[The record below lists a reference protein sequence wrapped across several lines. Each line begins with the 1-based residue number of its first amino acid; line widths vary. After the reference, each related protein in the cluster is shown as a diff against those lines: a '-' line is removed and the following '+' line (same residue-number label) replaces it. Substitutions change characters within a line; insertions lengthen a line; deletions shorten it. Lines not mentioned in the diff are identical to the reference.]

1 MPINPRDDAA
11 LIVIDVQYSFL
22 PQGSLAVPNGDE
34 VIAVV
39 NGIARTFRNVILTQD
54 WHPPG
59 HVSFASSHPGRKP
72 FDKMMLAYGSQV
84 LWPDHCVQATHGAAI
99 HEDVE
104 IPHAQLIIRKG
115 FNPQVDS
122 YSAFIEADGTRTGLD
137 GYLHARGITAVY
149 LVGLAT
155 DFCIAWSAVDAVKL
169 GFSARVIEDGCR
181 AIDVDGSL
189 AAAWKNMAAAG
200 VERMRS

>member
-1 MPINPRDDAA
+1 MPINPPDDAA

-72 FDKMMLAYGSQV
+72 FDKIMLGYGSQM

-99 HEDVE
+99 HEDIE

-115 FNPQVDS
+115 FNPRIDS

-189 AAAWKNMAAAG
+189 AAAWKTMSAAG
-200 VERMRS
+200 VERS

>member
-34 VIAVV
+34 VIAVI